1 METLS
6 NQDKVQK
13 ICDTIRRDTLLP
25 AELQAQEILKNAE
38 SRAALTLEKARQ
50 EAKQLQEQARIEIL
64 KDRQAFTSSLH
75 IACKQT
81 LDLFKQKIEKKVFH
95 DGLSELIEETT
106 KKPEIIT
113 RCIEA
118 ILDAL
123 AKEGIEQDLQLI
135 ISKSVSPRDVIAML
149 VQKAVTVLES
159 SPIQLGSFAGGAK
172 IRIKQQHLTIDVS
185 DVALK
190 ELIAGFLRE
199 DFRTLVF
206 SS

>member
-25 AELQAQEILKNAE
+25 AELQAEEILKNAE
-38 SRAALTLEKARQ
+38 RRAAMTLEKARQ

-64 KDRQAFTSSLH
+64 KDKQACISSLQ

-95 DGLSELIEETT
+95 DGLSEIIEETT

-113 RCIEA
+113 RCIESV
-118 ILDAL
+118 LDAL

-149 VQKAVTVLES
+149 VQKAVTTLES
-159 SPIQLGSFAGGAK
+159 SPIQLDSFAGGAK
-172 IRIKQQHLTIDVS
+172 IRIKGQHLTIDVS
-185 DVALK
+185 DIALK

>member
-25 AELQAQEILKNAE
+25 AELKAKEILENAE
-38 SRAALTLEKARQ
+38 YVAAITIDKARK
-50 EAKQLQEQARIEIL
+50 EAKRLHDEAHIEIA

-95 DGLSELIEETT
+95 DGLSKIIEETT

-135 ISKSVSPRDVIAML
+135 IPKSVPPQDIITML
-149 VQKAVTVLES
+149 IQKAVIALES
-159 SPIQLGSFAGGAK
+159 APIELGSFAGGAK
-172 IRIKQQHLTIDVS
+172 IRIREQHITIDVS
-185 DVALK
+185 DIALK

>member
-75 IACKQT
+75 IACRQT

-135 ISKSVSPRDVIAML
+135 ISKTVSPRDVIAML

>member
-38 SRAALTLEKARQ
+38 SLAAMTLEKARK

-95 DGLSELIEETT
+95 DGLSEIIEETT

-185 DVALK
+185 DIALK

>member
-1 METLS
+1 MKTLS

-25 AELQAQEILKNAE
+25 AELQAEEILKNAE
-38 SRAALTLEKARQ
+38 QRAALILEKARQ
-50 EAKQLQEQARIEIL
+50 EAKQLQEQARIGIE
-64 KDRQAFTSSLH
+64 KDKQAFLSSLH

-81 LDLFKQKIEKKVFH
+81 LNLFKQEIEKKFFY

-118 ILDAL
+118 ILAAL
-123 AKEGIEQDLQLI
+123 AKEGMEQDLQLVI
-135 ISKSVSPRDVIAML
+135 PKAVSPHEVIATLM
-149 VQKAVTVLES
+149 QKAATTLQT
-159 SPIQLGSFAGGAK
+159 SPIQLGNFAGGAK
-172 IRIKQQHLTIDVS
+172 IRIKGQHITIDVS
-185 DVALK
+185 DTALK

>member
-38 SRAALTLEKARQ
+38 YLAAMTLEKART

-95 DGLSELIEETT
+95 DGLSEIIEETT

-185 DVALK
+185 DIALK

>member
-25 AELQAQEILKNAE
+25 AELQAEEILKNAE
-38 SRAALTLEKARQ
+38 QRAAMTLEKARQ
-50 EAKQLQEQARIEIL
+50 EAKQLQEQARIEIV
-64 KDRQAFTSSLH
+64 KDKQAFLSSLH

-81 LDLFKQKIEKKVFH
+81 LDLFKQKIEKKIFH

-135 ISKSVSPRDVIAML
+135 IPKSVSPHEVIATL
-149 VQKAVTVLES
+149 VQKSVTKLES
-159 SPIQLGSFAGGAK
+159 SPIQLDSFAGGAK
-172 IRIKQQHLTIDVS
+172 IRIQGQHVTIDVS
-185 DVALK
+185 DIALK
-190 ELIAGFLRE
+190 ELISGFLRE

>member
-25 AELQAQEILKNAE
+25 AELQAEEILKNAE
-38 SRAALTLEKARQ
+38 QRAAMTLEKARQ
-50 EAKQLQEQARIEIL
+50 DAKQLQEEARIEIL
-64 KDRQAFTSSLH
+64 KEKQAFLSSLH

-118 ILDAL
+118 VLDAL

-149 VQKAVTVLES
+149 VQKAVITLES

-172 IRIKQQHLTIDVS
+172 IRIKGQHVTIDVS

>member
-38 SRAALTLEKARQ
+38 CRAALTLEKARQ

-64 KDRQAFTSSLH
+64 KDKQAFTSSLH

-95 DGLSELIEETT
+95 DGLSEIIEETT

-185 DVALK
+185 DIALK